1 MVTSHD
7 VARAAGVSQATVS
20 RVLSGSPRVTAETRD
35 RVLEALRVTGYT
47 PNLVARAMRTR
58 RTGTIGVVVA
68 SITNPFYPE
77 VIEAVSAELSASGS
91 RMILWVS
98 EGAGDESA
106 MEAIRQGLVDGVL
119 FTAVT
124 PESGPLHEALERRS
138 PVVMLNR
145 NVEGV
150 DTDQVV
156 TDNAAGAAGVAAY
169 LVAAGHTRIGFIGG
183 PAHASTAVQRES
195 GFLKGLADAG
205 VKLPASR
212 SRTGDF
218 THAGAF
224 DAMLALLRGRSAP
237 TAVFC
242 VNDLSALGA
251 IDAVRFSNLRVPE
264 DVWVVGFDD
273 IAMASWD
280 SYDLTTVRQP
290 IHEMSATAIQ
300 MLLARI
306 ENPSRKAQTVMLPG
320 QLIVRGSTAGHG
332 ARAATPTDS

>member
-20 RVLSGSPRVTAETRD
+20 RVLSGSSRVTAETRD

-77 VIEAVSAELSASGS
+77 VIEAVSKELSACGS

-124 PESGPLHEALERRS
+124 PDSGPLHEALERRA

-145 NVEGV
+145 GVEGV

-156 TDNAAGAAGVAAY
+156 TDNAAGAAAVAAY
-169 LVAAGHTRIGFIGG
+169 LAAAGHTRIGFIGG
-183 PAHASTAVQRES
+183 PAHASTAVQRKS
-195 GFLKGLADAG
+195 GFLDGLARAG
-205 VKLPASR
+205 VSLPSSR
-212 SRTGDF
+212 NRTGDF

-224 DAMLALLRGRSAP
+224 DEMLAMLRSQPAP

-251 IDAVRFSNLRVPE
+251 VDAARFSNLRVPE

-290 IHEMSATAIQ
+290 IHEMSAKAIQ

-306 ENPSRKAQTVMLPG
+306 DTPSRKAQTVMLPG
-320 QLIVRGSTAGHG
+320 ELIVRGSTAG
-332 ARAATPTDS
+332 RVVPAATPTVV